1 MSSKPHNLDI
11 HSYSINELFGLFDLT
26 FDITVEDLKRAKKK
40 VLMTHPDKSR
50 LPPEYFLFYKKAFDI
65 VIMFYNNQ
73 NKQNQEITEDKIQYS
88 PTIDN
93 ATTTDK
99 SVAKNVEKSLKEMGA
114 ATFQSK
120 FNTLFEENMREKP
133 NTAKN
138 EWFSSD
144 APPAFQ
150 VADNVTAKNMGSE
163 FERIKETQ
171 RGLVRYKGIETL
183 HARGTNAN
191 SLYEDD
197 KSDDDYVTSDP
208 FSKLKFDDLRKVH
221 KDQTVFAV
229 GERDFEKVKQYG
241 SVDSYMQ
248 ERVAHKP
255 LDKKEAENVLN
266 TQNEQYKQSMMRK
279 QYEDELRTKRN
290 EVKQKTVLGS
300 FLRLGN

>member
-1 MSSKPHNLDI
+1 MSAKSHNLDI
-11 HSYSINELFGLFDLT
+11 HNYSIQELFGLFELT
-26 FDITVEDLKRAKKK
+26 FDITLEDLKRAKKK
-40 VLMTHPDKSR
+40 VLMSHPDKSR

-65 VIMFYNNQ
+65 VVMFYNNQ
-73 NKQNQEITEDKIQYS
+73 NKQNQEITEDKMQYS
-88 PTIDN
+88 PN
-93 ATTTDK
+93 VGNTTTDK

-133 NTAKN
+133 NPAKN
-138 EWFSSD
+138 EWFKSD
-144 APPAFQ
+144 APPTFK
-150 VADNVTAKNMGSE
+150 VADNVNAKNMGDE

-183 HARGTNAN
+183 HARGTNAT

-197 KSDDDYVTSDP
+197 NADDDYVTSDP
-208 FSKLKFDDLRKVH
+208 FSKLKFEDLRKVH

-229 GERDFEKVKQYG
+229 SERDFHKVKQYG

-248 ERVAHKP
+248 ERVAHAP
-255 LDKKEAENVLN
+255 LDKKEAESVLN

-290 EVKQKTVLGS
+290 EVKQQSVLGS